1 MIHEHVIVAHFATD
15 WPLTADALAD
25 LEFAIAAQVSEP
37 DIGYAPIWSRVATV
51 DLAGGTWMA
60 LSSHDLAVIVAALD
74 RQRNT
79 WLGPA
84 DTWPG
89 DNIRNRM
96 ADAHHNLNEGSN

>member
-1 MIHEHVIVAHFATD
+1 MTYEHVIVAHFATD
-15 WPLTADALAD
+15 EPLTADALAD

-37 DIGYAPIWSRVATV
+37 DDSYQPIWARVVTV
-51 DLAGGTWMA
+51 DMAARTWMA

-89 DNIRNRM
+89 EAIRNRM
-96 ADAHHNLNEGSN
+96 ADEHHNLNEGSH